1 MSPESLKRAPVRY
14 VITLDADTM
23 LPRDA
28 ARKLVGTMSHPLNRP
43 VYDPERKRVV
53 SGDAI
58 LQPRV
63 GVTLPSANATEY
75 ARLFCSDAGIDPYTR
90 NVSDVYQDLFR
101 QGSYIG
107 KGSLRRGSLRAGPAR
122 PFPGQPRAQPR
133 PHRRSLRPLG
143 AVSDVLLY
151 EGFPACY
158 SADVMRHY
166 RWIRG
171 DWQLLPW
178 LRRRVRALSGKREP
192 NPLTVLSRWKLL
204 DNLRRSL
211 VPLSLTIMLL
221 LGWFCAARP

>member
-1 MSPESLKRAPVRY
+1 MVGDAVSPESLKRAPVRY

-53 SGDAI
+53 SGYAI

-107 KGSLRRGSLRAGPAR
+107 KGIYDVEAFELALRGRFPDNRVLSHDLIEGCYAR
-122 PFPGQPRAQPR
+122 SG
-133 PHRRSLRPLG
+133 L
-143 AVSDVLLY
+143 VSDVLLY

-192 NPLTVLSRWKLL
+192 NPLTVL
-204 DNLRRSL
+204 
-211 VPLSLTIMLL
+211 
-221 LGWFCAARP
+221 